1 MTILMKIRGLQKSF
15 GEQTILKNIDFDISN
30 QERIGL
36 VGYNGAG
43 KTTLANIL
51 SGHIKADKGTVQ
63 TDRTLKI
70 GYLLQSIEY
79 SIHDFNSILTDD
91 EGGKLYQLTSRLG
104 LSKVQSWN
112 SERLSHLSGGEK
124 LKLALAHVWKTM
136 PDLLILDEPT
146 NHLDLKG
153 ISWLL
158 EELQQYRG
166 AVLII
171 SHDRYFLDQSVSKIL
186 ELEDGKLH
194 TYQGNYSAY
203 RQEKKRLYEER
214 LHQYEV
220 QQKQKERIESQI
232 ATLQNWS
239 QKAHRDSTKQGSR
252 SERRQLGFKEYHR
265 VKAKKLDNQVKSKL
279 KRLEQELEKNKAEKP
294 QEAESVNFQ
303 FSSGEKRGKRI
314 IEAKGLTKAF
324 DGRTLFKDSH
334 FYVKHG
340 ERIGLIGDNG
350 CGKTTLVKM
359 MLDAEPATAGTLWKS
374 RSVKAAYLSQDVS
387 DLSVDQTVAEV
398 LNLSDRAEIANA
410 RTILANMGIK
420 ENRFH
425 NEIGTFSL
433 GERTRIKLA
442 GMILKDYDLLI
453 LDEPTNHLDLP
464 SREQLEQT
472 LLEFQGTIIIVSHD
486 LYFTDQLCN
495 KLLVFENGRITR
507 VETGLKDYRS
517 RKKQRHAKRDEEE
530 RLRIENRMTAVL
542 GELAGLTP
550 QDPRYHELDQ
560 EFSEL
565 AKRKR
570 AFLEKE

>member
-1 MTILMKIRGLQKSF
+1 R
-15 GEQTILKNIDFDISN
+15 
-30 QERIGL
+30 
-36 VGYNGAG
+36 
-43 KTTLANIL
+43 
-51 SGHIKADKGTVQ
+51 
-63 TDRTLKI
+63 
-70 GYLLQSIEY
+70 
-79 SIHDFNSILTDD
+79 
-91 EGGKLYQLTSRLG
+91 
-104 LSKVQSWN
+104 
-112 SERLSHLSGGEK
+112 
-124 LKLALAHVWKTM
+124 
-136 PDLLILDEPT
+136 
-146 NHLDLKG
+146 
-153 ISWLL
+153 
-158 EELQQYRG
+158 
-166 AVLII
+166 
-171 SHDRYFLDQSVSKIL
+171 
-186 ELEDGKLH
+186 
-194 TYQGNYSAY
+194 
-203 RQEKKRLYEER
+203 EKKRLYEAR

-239 QKAHRDSTKQGSR
+239 QKAHRDSTKQGSQ

-294 QEAESVNFQ
+294 KEAASVNFQ

-314 IEAKGLTKAF
+314 IEAKGLAKAF

-340 ERIGLIGDNG
+340 ERIALIGDNG

-374 RSVKAAYLSQDVS
+374 QSVKAAYLSQDVS
-387 DLSVDQTVAEV
+387 DLRVDQTVAEV

-425 NEIGTFSL
+425 DGIGTFSL

-486 LYFTDQLCN
+486 LYFTDKLCE

-507 VETGLKDYRS
+507 VETGLKDYRN
-517 RKKQRHAKRDEEE
+517 RQKQPHAKSDEEE

-550 QDPRYHELDQ
+550 QDPKYHELDQ